1 MLCPEPPR
9 RDGVAGGRRGLMT
22 MLRRPFLI
30 VKLALVLTLV
40 SLPFGAV
47 AQDRVQT
54 LADIKAELTVLM
66 AEFNALKSELVSSG
80 GAASGAAGGDALQ
93 RLDALEAALVRL
105 TAKAEEVELKV
116 NRVVTDGTNQIG
128 DIEFRLCEVTEG
140 CDIANL
146 PEIAVLGG
154 AAPSVDAA
162 PVEPVAGDIG
172 ATSGDT
178 GGAEQAL
185 SEQADFDRAK
195 EVLASGDFRGDAEL
209 VASYAHSL
217 PGVPMIQEVQVL
229 GGDALAQAGDISG
242 SARSYLAAFSGNP
255 EGGFAPEALMK
266 LGMALGALGQVNEA
280 CMTLAEVGNR
290 FPGSP
295 AAGEA
300 SFAMP
305 GLQCP

>member
-1 MLCPEPPR
+1 MI
-9 RDGVAGGRRGLMT
+9 
-22 MLRRPFLI
+22 MLRRSSVSLI
-30 VKLALVLTLV
+30 LALILTLV
-40 SLPFGAV
+40 SLPIGAV
-47 AQDRVQT
+47 AQDRAQT
-54 LADIKAELTVLM
+54 LADIKVELTVLM
-66 AEFNALKSELVSSG
+66 AEFNALKSELLSSG
-80 GAASGAAGGDALQ
+80 AAATGAAGGDALQ
-93 RLDALEAALVRL
+93 RLDALEAALVQL
-105 TAKAEEVELKV
+105 TATAEEVELKV

-154 AAPSVDAA
+154 AAPVEVA
-162 PVEPVAGDIG
+162 PVQPLAGDVETG
-172 ATSGDT
+172 EAGGVTGGDS
-178 GGAEQAL
+178 GGAELAL

-195 EVLASGDFRGDAEL
+195 EVLAAGDFRAAADLFATY
-209 VASYAHSL
+209 AQSY
-217 PGVPMIQEVQVL
+217 PGGPLIQEAQVL

-255 EGGFAPEALMK
+255 EGSFAPEALMK

>member
-1 MLCPEPPR
+1 
-9 RDGVAGGRRGLMT
+9 MT
-22 MLRRPFLI
+22 MLRRPSLI
-30 VKLALVLTLV
+30 VKLALVLTLM

-47 AQDRVQT
+47 AQDRAQT

-154 AAPSVDAA
+154 AAPSVDLA
-162 PVEPVAGDIG
+162 PVEPVAGDSG
-172 ATSGDT
+172 TAGTGGDT
-178 GGAEQAL
+178 GGAELAL

-195 EVLASGDFRGDAEL
+195 EVLASGDFRGAADLFATY
-209 VASYAHSL
+209 AQSY
-217 PGVPMIQEVQVL
+217 PGGPLIQEAQVL